1 MMKKPSSFRRFLLI
15 MVFLLEGLS
24 LAVVIGF
31 LFAMLDQSMKLEH
44 VGRVNVQQSELRLYL
59 TNRLNYTFTKA
70 KEIRFNNNIKIGL
83 LVGMHPK
90 ITENVDTLYQPTM
103 GSTFY
108 VRSAGGLFFPQLKDD
123 HAFLKNS
130 AMIPYTSGE
139 VIQMVVNPHTYLYLE
154 PIVQQNLIV
163 GHAVGIY
170 DLSADPYCMDMV
182 RTFNDLSLVYKQK
195 EHLTDAFT
203 HQMLPVSS
211 HRITEK
217 LTQKQYQHASD
228 GGLTLVTGMK
238 EFPSL
243 LLTVDNKQYR
253 EQRWS
258 LVTRLV
264 FLCLPLFMLTFT
276 ISFLILKRIT
286 SSLDALAKNA
296 LHIAQVDGQ
305 SDLDT
310 TKVHHSEFLYF
321 AQAFNNVLYKVRR
334 RTSDLKNANENLQ
347 QQIEVS
353 RQMAEALRVSEA
365 QLRSLQD
372 NIPIGLFRRSAD
384 GRLLFANPKMVSIFG
399 YASEEEMCRVP
410 IRQVYFDSEQ
420 YDRVMEQFEA
430 FGTTQ
435 SLELCF
441 KRKDGTPVWGAVHL
455 KRFKDLKSGD
465 VYIDGAF
472 IDITDR
478 KKIEDDK
485 RNLEAQLRQAHKMEA
500 LGTLAGGI
508 AHDFN
513 NILFAIIGFCE
524 LALEDAIRNT
534 AQRENLQQAITGAQR
549 AAELVGQ
556 ILTFARQSGIEKHP
570 LNLTAIVKESLK
582 LLRASLPKSIDIITE
597 LDGQQTVLAD
607 PTQMHQIIVN
617 LCTNAFHAM
626 RDNGGVLTIG
636 LTKIE
641 MKTDEGH
648 SVEGLKSGLYAWLR
662 VEDTGHGMSTETM
675 ERIFDPYYTT
685 KAQGDGTGMGLSVV
699 QGIVKGLKGT
709 IRVDSVVG
717 KGSKFNIYLP
727 ALDDVDFDSHTDT
740 TSIIGGR
747 EHILFVDDEL
757 LLTNMVSQMLTNMGY
772 HVTTSNNPADALK
785 LFRHGPEQFDLI
797 ISDVTMPEMGGHD
810 MVQEM
815 MKIRPD
821 LPVLLC
827 TGYSENIT
835 EKIASNIGVRALMHK
850 PLVRRELSSTI
861 RSVLDDRSYAA
872 A

>member
-1 MMKKPSSFRRFLLI
+1 MRKPPSFRRFLLI

-31 LFAMLDQSMKLEH
+31 LFAMLDQSMKSEH
-44 VGRVNVQQSELRLYL
+44 VGRVNVQQSEFRLYL
-59 TNRLNYTFTKA
+59 TNRLNYTHTKVE
-70 KEIRFNNNIKIGL
+70 EIRFNNNIKIGL

-90 ITENVDTLYQPTM
+90 IAENLDTLYQPTM
-103 GSTFY
+103 GSAFY
-108 VRSAGGLFFPQLKDD
+108 VRSVDGQYFPQLRDG
-123 HAFLKNS
+123 HAILEDS
-130 AMIPYTSGE
+130 TMIPYASGTAT
-139 VIQMVVNPHTYLYLE
+139 QMVVNPHTFLYIK
-154 PIVQQNLIV
+154 PIVQRDQII
-163 GHAVGIY
+163 GHAVGVY
-170 DLSADPYCMDMV
+170 DLSADPYCLDLMK
-182 RTFNDLSLVYKQK
+182 TFNDLSLVYKQK
-195 EHLTDAFT
+195 EHLADAFT
-203 HQMLPVSS
+203 HRALPVSS

-228 GGLTLVTGMK
+228 EELTLVTGMK

-243 LLTVDNKQYR
+243 FFIVDNKLYR
-253 EQRWS
+253 ERRWS
-258 LVTRLV
+258 LVSRLV
-264 FLCLPLFMLTFT
+264 FLCLPLLMLTFT

-286 SSLDALAKNA
+286 NSLDALAKNA

-310 TKVHHSEFLYF
+310 ANVHHAEFLYF
-321 AQAFNNVLYKVRR
+321 AQAFNKVLFKVRQ
-334 RTSDLKNANENLQ
+334 RTGDLKNANENLQ
-347 QQIEVS
+347 KQIEVS
-353 RQMAEALRVSEA
+353 RQMADALQVSEA

-372 NIPIGLFRRSAD
+372 NIPIGLFRRSVD
-384 GRLLFANPKMVSIFG
+384 GHLLFANPKMVSIFG
-399 YASEEEMCRVP
+399 YASQEEMSKVP
-410 IRQVYFDSEQ
+410 IRQSYYDPEQ
-420 YDRVMEQFEA
+420 YDHLMDQFEVL
-430 FGTTQ
+430 GTTQ
-435 SLELCF
+435 RFELCY

-455 KRFKDLKSGD
+455 KRSKDLKSGQE
-465 VYIDGAF
+465 YIDGAF

-485 RNLEAQLRQAHKMEA
+485 RTLEAQLRQAHKMEA

-513 NILFAIIGFCE
+513 NILFAIIGYCE
-524 LALEDAIRNT
+524 LALEDAIKDT
-534 AQRENLQQAITGAQR
+534 SQKENLQQAITGAQR

-556 ILTFARQSGIEKHP
+556 ILTFSRQSGIEKHP

-582 LLRASLPKSIDIITE
+582 LLRATLPKSIDIKTQ
-597 LDGQQTVLAD
+597 LNGQQTVLAD

-626 RDNGGVLTIG
+626 RDKGGVLTIG

-641 MKTDEGH
+641 VGSGKGH
-648 SVEGLKSGLYAWLR
+648 CVEGLDPGPYAWLR
-662 VEDTGHGMSTETM
+662 VEDTGHGMSTETL

-709 IRVDSVVG
+709 IRVNSAVG
-717 KGSKFNIYLP
+717 KGSQFNIYLP
-727 ALDDVDFDSHTDT
+727 ALDEMEFDSHTDT
-740 TSIIGGR
+740 ASIVGGR

-772 HVTTSNNPADALK
+772 HVTACNKPADALK
-785 LFRHGPEQFDLI
+785 LFLHGPEQFDLI
-797 ISDVTMPEMGGHD
+797 ISDVTMPEMGGDD

-827 TGYSENIT
+827 TGYSESIT

-850 PLVRRELSSTI
+850 PLVRHELSSTI
-861 RSVLDDRSYAA
+861 RNVLDDRSAA
-872 A
+872 